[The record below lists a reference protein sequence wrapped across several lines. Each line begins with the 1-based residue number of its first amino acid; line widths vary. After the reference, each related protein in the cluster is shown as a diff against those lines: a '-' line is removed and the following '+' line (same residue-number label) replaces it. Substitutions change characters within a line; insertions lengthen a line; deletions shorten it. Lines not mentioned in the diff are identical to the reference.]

1 MRVSTHSHSAL
12 LLTLGALLLV
22 SACDD
27 DKLPP
32 DYGGPIDQVPPGGGG
47 SQDAGNNTDGGTGG
61 TSDGGTFAARPSCA
75 TGSTSCAGACPDGG
89 VVCAGNCGFLPAVTY
104 SFSGTTDP
112 EDIAVGDLNGDGFD
126 DIVTANRQGNTVAV
140 LLNRKGGLFQT
151 PTMLATGAEPT
162 SVLLS
167 DLNGDQKLDILVAN
181 SGAKTFQVFPGK
193 GDGTFQTATSYSFG
207 MIVNDLAIGDF
218 GGGTRSVAVLRGLLE
233 TLSLLKVEGNGTLR
247 EGGMSDVPTSP
258 DSLVLED
265 FNLDGRLDIAMTHPP
280 TCEPAS
286 ASCQSVGVLL
296 GKGDGTFQSQLFTPT
311 GGLPKGIASLHLD
324 TDTLPDLVVA
334 DAKGNQV
341 LALRGAGTG
350 VFYDP
355 PLAYPAGKGAERLAL
370 ADVDRDG
377 RTDVLVSNSTENRV
391 SLLLGRLDGS
401 FSTQVPLVAHPQSTT
416 WLQGLASSDFDKD
429 GSKDVA
435 VLTSSGVQMLWG
447 ICR

>member
-1 MRVSTHSHSAL
+1 
-12 LLTLGALLLV
+12 
-22 SACDD
+22 
-27 DKLPP
+27 
-32 DYGGPIDQVPPGGGG
+32 
-47 SQDAGNNTDGGTGG
+47 
-61 TSDGGTFAARPSCA
+61 
-75 TGSTSCAGACPDGG
+75 
-89 VVCAGNCGFLPAVTY
+89 VVCAGNCGFLPAVAY
-104 SFSGTTDP
+104 PFPGTTDP

-126 DIVTANRQGNTVAV
+126 DLVTANRQGNTLAV

-151 PTMLATGAEPT
+151 PTMLTTGSEPT

-181 SGAKTFQVFPGK
+181 SGDKTFQVFPGK
-193 GDGTFQTATSYSFG
+193 GDGTFPTVASYSFG

-218 GGGTRSVAVLRGLLE
+218 GGGTKSVAVLRGFLE
-233 TLSLLKVEGNGTLR
+233 KLSLLKVESTGVLR
-247 EGGMSDVPTSP
+247 EGGMFDAPTSP
-258 DSLVLED
+258 YALTLED
-265 FNLDGRLDIAMTHPP
+265 FNRDGLLDIAMTHSP
-280 TCEPAS
+280 TCDPAS
-286 ASCQSVGVLL
+286 PSCQSVGVLL
-296 GKGDGTFQSQLFTPT
+296 GKGDGTFQPQLFTPT

-334 DAKGNQV
+334 DAQGNQV
-341 LALRGAGTG
+341 LALRGGGTG
-350 VFYDP
+350 LFYDP

-377 RTDVLVSNSTENRV
+377 RTDVLVSNSAENRV
-391 SLLLGRLDGS
+391 SLLLGRLDGT

-429 GSKDVA
+429 GSRDVA